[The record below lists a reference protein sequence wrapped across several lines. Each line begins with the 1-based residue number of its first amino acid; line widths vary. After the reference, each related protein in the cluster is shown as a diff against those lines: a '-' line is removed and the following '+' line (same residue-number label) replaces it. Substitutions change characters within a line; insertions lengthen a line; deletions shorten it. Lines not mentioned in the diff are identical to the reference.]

1 MGVSPFIGGS
11 YRQRKGQAASPE
23 RPDRVKPVPDEIK
36 GPNYPYR
43 GSNTH
48 GVDQGPAGAD
58 PEAYY
63 ENDEWDD
70 GANATEIGYL
80 PDEKIEDPVPVRIV
94 SATGRERRDWR
105 ATRVVVTDQAQ
116 QILGRHDKRLRTVI
130 TVHPF
135 AADETTAN
143 TNPIYIGNDAGLR
156 QYTGYR
162 IGAGTTFDT
171 LMSTEDVWAIAPVGT
186 TVEVSVI
193 TEFGV
198 EIR

>member
-1 MGVSPFIGGS
+1 MGVNPFVGGS
-11 YRQRKGQAASPE
+11 YRQRKGMQTPVD
-23 RPDRVKPVPDEIK
+23 RPDRVKPVPDSIE
-36 GPNYPYR
+36 GPNFPYR
-43 GSNTH
+43 GSETH
-48 GVDQGPAGAD
+48 GVDQGPTNPD
-58 PEAYY
+58 QYY
-63 ENDEWDD
+63 ENEQWDD
-70 GANATEIGYL
+70 GASTTEMGYL
-80 PDEKIEDPVPVRIV
+80 PDDKIEEPVPVRIV
-94 SATGRERRDWR
+94 SATGKERRDWR

-116 QILGRHDKRLRTVI
+116 MILGRHDKRLRTVI
-130 TVHPF
+130 TVHPY

-171 LMSTEDVWAIAPVGT
+171 LMSTEDVWAIAPVGAS
-186 TVEVSVI
+186 VEVSVI

>member
-1 MGVSPFIGGS
+1 MGVNPFVGGS
-11 YRQRKGQAASPE
+11 YRQRKGQQTPID
-23 RPDRVKPVPDEIK
+23 RPDRVKPVPDEIE
-36 GPNYPYR
+36 GPNFPYR
-43 GSNTH
+43 GANTH
-48 GVDQGPAGAD
+48 GVDQGPGNPD
-58 PEAYY
+58 QYY
-63 ENDEWDD
+63 ENEQWDD
-70 GANATEIGYL
+70 GASATEMGYL
-80 PDEKIEDPVPVRIV
+80 PDDKIEEPVPVRIV
-94 SATGRERRDWR
+94 SATGKERRDWR

-116 QILGRHDKRLRTVI
+116 MILGRHDKRLRTVI

-186 TVEVSVI
+186 SVEVSVI

>member
-1 MGVSPFIGGS
+1 MGVNPFVGGS
-11 YRQRKGQAASPE
+11 YRQRKGQQTPID
-23 RPDRVKPVPDEIK
+23 RPDRVKPVPDSIE
-36 GPNYPYR
+36 GPNFPYR
-43 GSNTH
+43 GAETH
-48 GVDQGPAGAD
+48 GVDQGPN
-58 PEAYY
+58 PSEYY
-63 ENDEWDD
+63 ENEQWDD
-70 GANATEIGYL
+70 GASATEMGYL
-80 PDEKIEDPVPVRIV
+80 PDDKIEEPVPVRIV
-94 SATGRERRDWR
+94 SATGKERRDWR

-116 QILGRHDKRLRTVI
+116 MILGRHDKRLRTVI

-186 TVEVSVI
+186 SVEVSVI

>member
-1 MGVSPFIGGS
+1 MGVNPFVGGS
-11 YRQRKGQAASPE
+11 YRQRKGQQTPID
-23 RPDRVKPVPDEIK
+23 RPDRVKPVPDSIE
-36 GPNYPYR
+36 GPNFPYR
-43 GSNTH
+43 GNETH
-48 GVDQGPAGAD
+48 GVDQGPN
-58 PEAYY
+58 PNEYY
-63 ENDEWDD
+63 ENETWDD
-70 GANATEIGYL
+70 GASATEMGYL
-80 PDEKIEDPVPVRIV
+80 PDDKIEEPVPVRIV
-94 SATGRERRDWR
+94 SATGKERRDWR
-105 ATRVVVTDQAQ
+105 ATRVVVTDSPQ

-171 LMSTEDVWAIAPVGT
+171 LMSTEDVWAIAPPGT
-186 TVEVSVI
+186 SVEVSVI

-198 EIR
+198 AIS

>member
-1 MGVSPFIGGS
+1 MGVNPFVGGS
-11 YRQRKGQAASPE
+11 YRQRKGMQTPVD
-23 RPDRVKPVPDEIK
+23 RPDRVKPVPDEIE
-36 GPNYPYR
+36 GPNFPYR
-43 GSNTH
+43 GAQTH
-48 GVDQGPAGAD
+48 GVDQGPN
-58 PEAYY
+58 PNEYY
-63 ENDEWDD
+63 ENEQWDD
-70 GANATEIGYL
+70 GASATEMGYL
-80 PDEKIEDPVPVRIV
+80 PDEKIEEPVPVRIV
-94 SATGRERRDWR
+94 SATGKERRDWR

-116 QILGRHDKRLRTVI
+116 MILGRHDKRLRTVI

>member
-1 MGVSPFIGGS
+1 MGVNPFVGGS
-11 YRQRKGQAASPE
+11 YRQRKGQQTPID
-23 RPDRVKPVPDEIK
+23 RPDRVKPVPDSIE
-36 GPNYPYR
+36 GPNFPYR
-43 GSNTH
+43 GAETH
-48 GVDQGPAGAD
+48 GVDQGPNP
-58 PEAYY
+58 PEYY
-63 ENDEWDD
+63 ENEQWDD
-70 GANATEIGYL
+70 GASATEMGYL
-80 PDEKIEDPVPVRIV
+80 PDDKIEEPVPVRIV
-94 SATGRERRDWR
+94 SATGKERRDWR

-116 QILGRHDKRLRTVI
+116 MILGRHDKRLRTVI

-186 TVEVSVI
+186 SVEVSVI

>member
-1 MGVSPFIGGS
+1 MGVNPFVGGS
-11 YRQRKGQAASPE
+11 YRQRKGMQTPVD
-23 RPDRVKPVPDEIK
+23 RPDRVKPVPDEIE
-36 GPNYPYR
+36 GPNFPYR
-43 GSNTH
+43 GAQTH
-48 GVDQGPAGAD
+48 GVDQGPN
-58 PEAYY
+58 PNEYY
-63 ENDEWDD
+63 ENEQWDD
-70 GANATEIGYL
+70 GASATEMGYL
-80 PDEKIEDPVPVRIV
+80 PDDKIEEPVPVRIV
-94 SATGRERRDWR
+94 SATGKERRDWR

-116 QILGRHDKRLRTVI
+116 MILGRHDKRLRTVI

-186 TVEVSVI
+186 SVEVSVI

>member
-1 MGVSPFIGGS
+1 MGVNPFVGGS
-11 YRQRKGQAASPE
+11 YRQRKGMQTSPD
-23 RPDRVKPVPDEIK
+23 RPDRVKPVPDEIE
-36 GPNYPYR
+36 GPNLPYR

-48 GVDQGPAGAD
+48 GVDVPPGVD

-63 ENDEWDD
+63 ENEEWDD
-70 GANATEIGYL
+70 GASATEMGYL
-80 PDEKIEDPVPVRIV
+80 PDEKIDEPVPVRIV
-94 SATGRERRDWR
+94 SSTGRERRDWR
-105 ATRVVVTDQAQ
+105 ATRVVVTDVAQ

-130 TVHPF
+130 SVHPF

-156 QYTGYR
+156 QYTGDR

-171 LMSTEDVWAIAPVGT
+171 LMSTEDVWAIAPPGT
-186 TVEVSVI
+186 SVEVSII

>member
-1 MGVSPFIGGS
+1 MGVNPFVGGS
-11 YRQRKGQAASPE
+11 YRQRKGMQTPVD
-23 RPDRVKPVPDEIK
+23 RPDRVKPVPDEIE
-36 GPNYPYR
+36 GPNFPYR
-43 GSNTH
+43 GAQTH
-48 GVDQGPAGAD
+48 GVDQGPNPND
-58 PEAYY
+58 YY
-63 ENDEWDD
+63 ENEQWDD
-70 GANATEIGYL
+70 GASATEMGYL
-80 PDEKIEDPVPVRIV
+80 PDDKIEEPVPVRIV
-94 SATGRERRDWR
+94 SATGKERRDWR

-116 QILGRHDKRLRTVI
+116 MILGRHDKRLRTVI

-186 TVEVSVI
+186 SVEVSVI

>member
-1 MGVSPFIGGS
+1 MGTNPFIGGS
-11 YRQRKGQAASPE
+11 YRQRKGQAKSPD
-23 RPDRVKPVPDEIK
+23 RPDRVKPVPDEIA

-48 GVDQGPAGAD
+48 GVDSEPGSAD

-63 ENDEWDD
+63 ENEEWPD
-70 GANATEIGYL
+70 GATEMGVL
-80 PDEKIEDPVPVRIV
+80 ADEKIEEPVPVRIV
-94 SATGRERRDWR
+94 AATGRERRDWR
-105 ATRVVVTDQAQ
+105 ATRVVVTDTAQ

>member
-1 MGVSPFIGGS
+1 MGVNPFVSGS
-11 YRQRKGQAASPE
+11 YKQRKGMADSPD
-23 RPDRVKPVPDEIK
+23 RPDRVKPVEENVE

-48 GVDQGPAGAD
+48 GVDQGPGSAD

-63 ENDEWDD
+63 DNTEWDD
-70 GANATEIGYL
+70 GSPTGEGVI
-80 PDEKIEDPVPVRIV
+80 PDEKIEEPVPVRIV

-105 ATRVVVTDQAQ
+105 ATRTVVGDTPQ

-130 TVHPF
+130 TVHPVL
-135 AADETTAN
+135 ADGTTAN
-143 TNPIYIGNDAGLR
+143 VDPIYIGNDAGLR
-156 QYTGYR
+156 PYTGYR
-162 IGAGTTFDT
+162 IASGDTFDQ
-171 LMSTEDVWAIAPVGT
+171 LQSTEDVWAIADPGKT
-186 TVEVSVI
+186 IEVSII